1 MRRFILR
8 RIITSLLSLLAA
20 TIVVFVLSRV
30 AGDPELILIQPE
42 GYRVSPEQ
50 IEALRERLGLNE
62 PLFVQ
67 YFVWLGAVLRGDL
80 GETIADQRQVSDV
93 IKARIGATVQLGV
106 AAWFLATLVG
116 VPLGVL
122 SAVRRGSTLD
132 YLARGFALF
141 GSALPVFWVA
151 IVFILIFSVELG
163 WLPTSQRAIGGSLWT
178 QTQHFIMPT
187 ITLAW
192 LPASTYLRLT
202 RSAVLETLDT
212 EYIKLARAKGLSHNT
227 VIWKHAF
234 RNALIQPLTVSALLL
249 AGFITGAVLIEAV
262 FAWPGLGRLAVQ
274 AIFDNEFPILMGVVL
289 IFAAAYVFMNFL
301 ADLAYAWIDPRI
313 RY

>member
-1 MRRFILR
+1 
-8 RIITSLLSLLAA
+8 
-20 TIVVFVLSRV
+20 
-30 AGDPELILIQPE
+30 
-42 GYRVSPEQ
+42 
-50 IEALRERLGLNE
+50 
-62 PLFVQ
+62 
-67 YFVWLGAVLRGDL
+67 
-80 GETIADQRQVSDV
+80 
-93 IKARIGATVQLGV
+93 
-106 AAWFLATLVG
+106 VG

-122 SAVRRGSTLD
+122 SAVKRGSILD

-212 EYIKLARAKGLSHNT
+212 EYIKLARAKGLTHNK

-249 AGFITGAVLIEAV
+249 AGFITGAVLIESV

-289 IFAAAYVFMNFL
+289 IFAVAYVTMNFL

>member
-1 MRRFILR
+1 MKRFILR
-8 RIITSLLSLLAA
+8 RIVTSLLSLLAA

-67 YFVWLGAVLRGDL
+67 YFVWLGATLRGDL

-93 IKARIGATVQLGV
+93 IKARIGATVQLGI
-106 AAWFLATLVG
+106 AAWILATLVG

-122 SAVRRGSTLD
+122 SAVKRGSTLD

-178 QTQHFIMPT
+178 QAQHFIMPT

-212 EYIKLARAKGLSHNT
+212 EYIKLARAKGLSHNK

-249 AGFITGAVLIEAV
+249 AGFITGAVLIESV

-289 IFAAAYVFMNFL
+289 IFAVAYVAMNFL